1 MQARHPFLLGMGC
14 SFAPLPPLSYCEP
27 DSNTSTAVQVVEYA
41 RQYKFSQAEY
51 DELYTRLQ
59 QLERLMKQ
67 HDVSSADE
75 LLQLAEE
82 KVRLVW
88 LPVSPC

>member
-1 MQARHPFLLGMGC
+1 M
-14 SFAPLPPLSYCEP
+14 
-27 DSNTSTAVQVVEYA
+27 VEYA
-41 RQYKFSQAEY
+41 RQYKFSQADY
-51 DELYTRLQ
+51 DELYKRLQ